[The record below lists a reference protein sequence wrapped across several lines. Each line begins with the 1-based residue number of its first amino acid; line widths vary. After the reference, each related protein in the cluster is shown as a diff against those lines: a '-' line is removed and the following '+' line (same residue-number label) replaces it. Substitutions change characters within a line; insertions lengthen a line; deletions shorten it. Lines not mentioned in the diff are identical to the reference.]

1 MLEAKLQEN
10 KLLLK
15 CIKESDA
22 LKSLLDTPHKHVLFC
37 PTVSVNKDGKITE
50 MPGLFFFVCV
60 VPIPI
65 QPCVLR
71 HHQGHVTSQTAGQ
84 AGGGSVKL
92 QLSSSEI
99 LELIRTSSS
108 G

>member
-37 PTVSVNKDGKITE
+37 PTVSVNKDGKITG
-50 MPGLFFFVCV
+50 MPGFFFCV
-60 VPIPI
+60 VTISI

-84 AGGGSVKL
+84 VGGGSVKL